1 MYKRQDGHYTP
12 DLGLLKMDFLG
23 LRTLDVLSIACRNIE
38 ERTGTKIVPE
48 EIPTDDEL
56 AFKLMQSGNM
66 DGLFQVE
73 GALYVSLFKRLPPK
87 QFSDVVASI
96 ALNRPGPLESGMV
109 EDYIK
114 AAKNP
119 AAVHYYDDRLRPILE
134 ETHGT
139 MVYQEQI
146 MQISIS
152 SKSRYGMRFVLSLRQ
167 SCKQRKRG
175 LLFFRKAILSPLPR
189 SAVEGT

>member
-1 MYKRQDGHYTP
+1 M
-12 DLGLLKMDFLG
+12 
-23 LRTLDVLSIACRNIE
+23 
-38 ERTGTKIVPE
+38 
-48 EIPTDDEL
+48 
-56 AFKLMQSGNM
+56 
-66 DGLFQVE
+66 
-73 GALYVSLFKRLPPK
+73 
-87 QFSDVVASI
+87 ASI

-146 MQISIS
+146 MQISMAMS
-152 SKSRYGMRFVLSLRQ
+152 GFSAGKSDKL
-167 SCKQRKRG
+167 
-175 LLFFRKAILSPLPR
+175 RKAMGKKKLDIMRQLQADWDEGAVANGYRSRSPSRSGPTPR
-189 SAVEGT
+189 SSRSTPSTNRIRPPMPSS